1 MLQEISKITKLPYDA
16 GNPAALALL
25 RRIERKLPVEVNV
38 DLLDRTFRKQVMAAA
53 AVVEAEGPIVEEE
66 QKPQGP
72 RVLKIKSSIKGKR
85 CEVPAPN
92 GRRYAFGPKWNDS
105 VKRGKGIALHDKEK
119 LDHHARVVLGLKNPE
134 KYTDLELCEMLSPK
148 L

>member
-1 MLQEISKITKLPYDA
+1 MLQEISKITKLPYDVA
-16 GNPAALALL
+16 RPDTLALL

-38 DLLDRTFRKQVMAAA
+38 DLLDRTFRSQVLDAAK
-53 AVVEAEGPIVEEE
+53 VVDAEGPIVEEE

-105 VKRGKGIALHDKEK
+105 VKRARGICLHDKEK
-119 LDHHARVVLGLKNPE
+119 LDHHARIVLDLKNPE
-134 KYTDLELCEMLSPK
+134 KHTDLELCAL
-148 L
+148 LGAVL